1 MKRKSIVM
9 LGTVAAVAAILVLA
23 GCSSGGSGNGGGA
36 TSARSG
42 PIRQTVITPTVS
54 GDTVS
59 IPASTINDKRNVDFK
74 VTFDEG
80 TANYAAYTLN
90 NAIQVR
96 ASFCVPCRGTSF
108 TLSGDKLI
116 CDNCGTVF
124 SAVTGKGISG
134 VPACQGYPKAAVPF
148 TTDASGNVTML
159 KADLLSAFE
168 DTLEPGMP

>member
-1 MKRKSIVM
+1 MKMKSIVI
-9 LGTVAAVAAILVLA
+9 LGVVAAVAAILVLA
-23 GCSSGGSGNGGGA
+23 GCSGGGSGNGGGA
-36 TSARSG
+36 TSG
-42 PIRQTVITPTVS
+42 PVKQTVITPTVS

-59 IPASTINDKRNVDFK
+59 IPASVITTKRNVDFK

-108 TLSGDKLI
+108 TLSGNNLI

-124 SAVTGKGISG
+124 SAQTGKGISG

-159 KADLLSAFE
+159 KADLLKAFE
-168 DTLEPGMP
+168 DTLVPGLP